1 MRVDPLRPA
10 RFREIDDL
18 VENLAREITS
28 RLNAAVNK
36 RGEASLVVPGGSTPG
51 LLFDAL
57 SRRDAAWDK
66 VAVTVCDERWAPAD
80 PKDSNEHLVRAR
92 LLKLRAAGAKFV
104 SMNTKAAS
112 AAQGAPAIDAA
123 IAAMR
128 RPFDVTLLGMGAD
141 GHVASLFPN
150 APGLADALNLDAP
163 DLVRAVTAQG
173 ARGSSERMTLT
184 LKALIGSRFIA
195 LMITGQ
201 AKLATY
207 EHACDP
213 GSELELPVRAVLRRA
228 PVTTYWTA

>member
-1 MRVDPLRPA
+1 VRVDPLRPA

-66 VAVTVCDERWAPAD
+66 VTVTVCDERWAPAD
-80 PKDSNEHLVRAR
+80 PTDSNEHLVRAR

-104 SMNTKAAS
+104 SMNTKAAT
-112 AAQGAPAIDAA
+112 AAEGAPVIDAA

-150 APGLADALNLDAP
+150 SPDLVHALNLDAP

-201 AKLATY
+201 AKLAAY

-213 GSELELPVRAVLRRA
+213 GNELELPVRAVLRRA

>member
-1 MRVDPLRPA
+1 VRVDPLRPT

-66 VAVTVCDERWAPAD
+66 VTVTVCDERWAPAD
-80 PKDSNEHLVRAR
+80 PTDSNEHLVRAR

-104 SMNTKAAS
+104 SMNTKAAT
-112 AAQGAPAIDAA
+112 AAEGAPVIDAA

-150 APGLADALNLDAP
+150 SPDLVHALNLDAP

-201 AKLATY
+201 AKLAAY

-213 GSELELPVRAVLRRA
+213 GNELELPVRAVLRRA

>member
-1 MRVDPLRPA
+1 VRVDPLRPA

-57 SRRDAAWDK
+57 SRRDAAWDR
-66 VAVTVCDERWAPAD
+66 VCVTVCDERWAPED
-80 PKDSNEHLVRAR
+80 PTDSNEHLVRTR
-92 LLKLRAAGAKFV
+92 LLKLRAAGARFV
-104 SMNTKAAS
+104 PMTTEAAT
-112 AAQGAPAIDAA
+112 AAEAAPEIDAA

-141 GHVASLFPN
+141 GHTASLFPHSPDLAAALDVN
-150 APGLADALNLDAP
+150 APE
-163 DLVRAVTAQG
+163 LVRAVTAQG
-173 ARGSSERMTLT
+173 ARGSTERLTLT
-184 LKALIGSRFIA
+184 LKALVGSRFIA

-201 AKLATY
+201 AKLAAY

-213 GSELELPVRAVLRRA
+213 GSELELPIRAVLRRA